1 MTEKRIEKDSFGE
14 IKVPADKYWGAQT
27 QRSLKNFS
35 IGWEKQPTNII
46 KAFGIIKKAAALVN
60 IENGQLRKK
69 ESVSMPASRF
79 RANVLDVLHREGYI
93 RGFKVIA
100 FKNLI
105 LPIREVV

>member
-46 KAFGIIKKAAALVN
+46 KAFGIIKKAAAQVN
-60 IENGQLRKK
+60 MENGQLSKDIGK
-69 ESVSMPASRF
+69 AIISASEDVISGKLNSHFPLVVWPVSYTHL
-79 RANVLDVLHREGYI
+79 RAHET
-93 RGFKVIA
+93 
-100 FKNLI
+100 
-105 LPIREVV
+105 